1 MVPLQFHILELVKIS
16 EDIRNSADLLF
27 TSNLNWPKKA
37 FCEMKDNPRILLPA
51 LPAPFYEIGTMLEF
65 WVLFLPINVGHLGL
79 KVSKYQDF

>member
-1 MVPLQFHILELVKIS
+1 MVRIS

-37 FCEMKDNPRILLPA
+37 FCEMKDNPGILLPA

-65 WVLFLPINVGHLGL
+65 WALFLPINVGHLGL
-79 KVSKYQDF
+79 KVSKYQDI

>member
-1 MVPLQFHILELVKIS
+1 MVKIS
-16 EDIRNSADLLF
+16 EDKRNSADLLF

-37 FCEMKDNPRILLPA
+37 FCEMKDNPGNLLPA
-51 LPAPFYEIGTMLEF
+51 LPAPFYGIGTMLEF